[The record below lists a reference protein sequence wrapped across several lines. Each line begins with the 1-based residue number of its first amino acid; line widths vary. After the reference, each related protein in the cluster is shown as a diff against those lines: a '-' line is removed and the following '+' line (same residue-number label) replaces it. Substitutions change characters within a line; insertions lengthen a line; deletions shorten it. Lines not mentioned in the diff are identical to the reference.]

1 MSTQHNPPATA
12 TGAEHRQVPGRRVHW
27 ALWAAQVLLA
37 LVFLAVSY
45 PKVTLDP
52 VAVGGFA
59 AMGFSTAGTMIIGC
73 VEIAG
78 AIGLL
83 VPRLS
88 GLAALGLVA
97 LLIGATVTTVLTM
110 GVAGVPMP
118 VVLGVVAALVAW
130 GRWDRTVELAHWLR
144 TLAGGRP
151 HPRSQP

>member
-1 MSTQHNPPATA
+1 MSRQNSTARATA
-12 TGAEHRQVPGRRVHW
+12 AAGHGQAPGRGVHW
-27 ALWAAQVLLA
+27 ALWVAQVLLA

-52 VAVGGFA
+52 GAVEGFG
-59 AMGFSTAGTMIIGC
+59 AMGFSAAGTLIIGC
-73 VEIAG
+73 LEVAG

-97 LLIGATVTTVLTM
+97 LMIGATVATALTM
-110 GVAGVPMP
+110 GVASVLLP

-130 GRWDRTVELAHWLR
+130 GRWYRTVELTRSVRA
-144 TLAGGRP
+144 LAAR
-151 HPRSQP
+151 